1 MSHIKIHVVLSL
13 IVQATLF
20 FGSVS
25 FAQKKAIIIGATSGM
40 GREVAKLLS
49 KEGYEVGLAGRR
61 LPLLQSLQKEITG
74 KSYIKQLD
82 VTAPDARKQ
91 LTQLINEMQGLDL
104 ILISISPYLDNR
116 LDKPEGQADWMNKL
130 RTLNVCAV
138 GFIAMADV
146 AMEFFKKQNHG
157 HLVGISSTSGVRGFA
172 SSPEY
177 SGAKACISTY
187 MQGVRSQ
194 MIKDGFN
201 IFVTDIVAGYVAV
214 EHSPLGED
222 PEAFWEIPVEQAGQ
236 EILAGIKKKLAVV
249 YVPWK
254 SWITALV
261 RHLPDCIFHRYF
273 NWM

>member
-13 IVQATLF
+13 IVQSMLF
-20 FGSVS
+20 LGSAS
-25 FAQKKAIIIGATSGM
+25 FAQKKAIVIGATSGM

-49 KEGYEVGLAGRR
+49 KDGYEVGLAARR
-61 LPLLQSLQKEITG
+61 LPLLQSLQKEIAG

-82 VTAPDARKQ
+82 VTAPDAREK
-91 LTQLINEMQGLDL
+91 LAQLINEMQGLDL

-116 LDKPEGQADWMNKL
+116 LDKSEDQSSWKNIYRG
-130 RTLNVCAV
+130 LNVCAV

-146 AMEFFKKQNHG
+146 AMEFFKKQNRG
-157 HLVGISSTSGVRGFA
+157 HLVGISSVSGVRGFA
-172 SSPEY
+172 STPEY

-201 IFVTDIVAGYVAV
+201 VDVTDIVAGYVAV

-222 PEAFWEIPVEQAGQ
+222 PDAFWEIPVEQAGQ
-236 EILAGIKKKLAVV
+236 EILAGIKNKSAVV

-261 RHLPDCIFHRYF
+261 RYLPNFIFYRYF